1 MWQAKI
7 FTLYPEIFPGL
18 LSKGLYGKAL
28 KKKIWNLQVVNI
40 RDSAED
46 KHKTV
51 DDKPFGGGS
60 GMLLKADVLAN
71 LLIKIKKKVERIFIY
86 LLKEKNLIKK

>member
-7 FTLYPEIFPGL
+7 FTLYPDIFPGP

-28 KKKIWNLQVVNI
+28 SNKLWDLKVINI
-40 RDSAED
+40 RDAAED

-51 DDKPFGGGS
+51 DDTPFG
-60 GMLLKADVLAN
+60 
-71 LLIKIKKKVERIFIY
+71 
-86 LLKEKNLIKK
+86 